1 MKHLIRI
8 LCLLLCLVM
17 AVGVLAACNDD
28 TDNTPPADDGGT
40 QPPAGDG
47 GGDTTPPAV
56 ETYTVRNFSIVGE
69 GNALLT
75 AEYEKNTNKV
85 LKETYTMYDSGS
97 LDSVVMQVTYGASG
111 TVSSISL
118 DLVDSDVYTYTIG
131 TNGKAQD
138 GKSFVEYHTNGL
150 VKKAHMAM
158 EGNLTITVEYDESGR
173 RTSESMGM
181 GAYGSMLQTYTYE
194 GDSREPKTGTMVY
207 NMGVYGSYTYAL
219 TYTYANGLVTK
230 VSADMSGVVQDMKY
244 SYDAAGLVTKIE
256 VAYVEGD
263 VSTLSSVHDY
273 TYNTDGKCT
282 QATGKEYASD
292 GTTVEHEFTRTYAY
306 DAKGNMTKD
315 DYTSIDYTET
325 PSSIYHSV
333 STFEYDANNN
343 CIKEVETSYEN
354 GTTTVSY
361 ITECVYTYNASNLP
375 IKKGRYG
382 TPMSTPMSTMRTAI

>member
-56 ETYTVRNFSIVGE
+56 ETYTVRGFSIVGE

-118 DLVDSDVYTYTIG
+118 DLVDSDVCTYTIG

-150 VKKAHMAM
+150 VKKAHMAI
-158 EGNLTITVEYDESGR
+158 EDDLTITVEYDESGR

-181 GAYGSMLQTYTYE
+181 GEYGSMLQTYTYE

-256 VAYVEGD
+256 VAYENSGKNIPLHIVTI
-263 VSTLSSVHDY
+263 SP
-273 TYNTDGKCT
+273 DG
-282 QATGKEYASD
+282 
-292 GTTVEHEFTRTYAY
+292 R
-306 DAKGNMTKD
+306 
-315 DYTSIDYTET
+315 I
-325 PSSIYHSV
+325 
-333 STFEYDANNN
+333 
-343 CIKEVETSYEN
+343 IK
-354 GTTTVSY
+354 
-361 ITECVYTYNASNLP
+361 
-375 IKKGRYG
+375 
-382 TPMSTPMSTMRTAI
+382 